1 MPRFL
6 LTFRT
11 LRLVLGA
18 NKALRDSDRAFQ
30 CRVTPVPAQLEK
42 SVCGMAVE
50 LLDRTQLDSAVNF
63 LNESD
68 LEPTGI
74 HEIAD

>member
-1 MPRFL
+1 MPRLL

-18 NKALRDSDRAFQ
+18 NQALRDSKRAYH

-50 LLDRTQLDSAVNF
+50 ILDLTQGDSAVKF
-63 LNESD
+63 LTESD
-68 LEPTGI
+68 LIPTGI
-74 HEIAD
+74 HEVPD

>member
-1 MPRFL
+1 MPRLL

-18 NKALRDSDRAFQ
+18 NKALRDSNRAFQ
-30 CRVTPVPAQLEK
+30 CRVTPMPAQLES

-50 LLDRTQLDSAVNF
+50 ILDRTQVDSAVKF
-63 LNESD
+63 LSESD
-68 LEPTGI
+68 LSPTGI
-74 HEIAD
+74 HELPD

>member
-18 NKALRDSDRAFQ
+18 NKALRESHAGYRS
-30 CRVTPVPAQLEK
+30 RVTPVPAQLEK
-42 SVCGMAVE
+42 AICGMAVE
-50 LLDRTQLDSAVNF
+50 ILDPTQRNSAVEF
-63 LNESD
+63 LTESG

-74 HEIAD
+74 HEVPD

>member
-1 MPRFL
+1 MPRLL

-18 NKALRDSDRAFQ
+18 NKALRDCNRSFQ
-30 CRVTPVPAQLEK
+30 CRVTPVPAQIEK

-50 LLDRTQLDSAVNF
+50 ILDRTQFDSAVKF
-63 LNESD
+63 LSESD

-74 HEIAD
+74 HEIPD

>member
-1 MPRFL
+1 MPRLL

-50 LLDRTQLDSAVNF
+50 ILDQAQRHSAVK
-63 LNESD
+63 LLTEAG

-74 HEIAD
+74 HEIPD